1 MEVTLEKYQEIN
13 DSFKGKSLVF
23 HIGSDAGFY
32 SELIMAG
39 PIIFYRFVRK

>member
-32 SELIMAG
+32 LLFAME
-39 PIIFYRFVRK
+39 Y